1 MISLTPPFI
10 TANGLTLL
18 PDHADP
24 QQWYYMP
31 MEPQIVVND
40 GVPSFSLIRFG
51 RDDQNVEGGL
61 LNFDVQL
68 GPPAAQLD
76 ALLDDT
82 AKKITDLLAL
92 PQPARRPAP
101 VPVDDG
107 SVKLVLLDT
116 QTGDAAG
123 QSSLVERLIH
133 EAKPSLYGSE
143 QVAFSAKLDVL
154 GATLMDKVLD
164 GAIEPIGVVY
174 GLTFTALRPA
184 FSVTLNIDWNLLK
197 THLDQRFQVDA
208 IFVSSDVEKVLD
220 ELHEQ
225 RIIDLKDIDFVPDA
239 EASKGMIAD
248 HDKALATAYDMITDA
263 FFTAAFPTEVPP
275 DGWDKAA
282 GFVTQLGRA
291 AVTGGMSL
299 FGSVRYTSL
308 DQTTIVDKKLN
319 LSLTQ
324 QTAVTRTLWPQGHLT
339 SIGALISASGR
350 PRTDFVRSVSL
361 NDPWFTRRRVK
372 VVAQQDFSQGFT
384 DGATVNLSYGGA
396 TTGVRLD
403 RNNPSGDVDWPSV
416 VTADG
421 QALQPVSATT
431 TFHLNTLAHYRLPA
445 QVTATTEV
453 DTEVLDVRLSD
464 ALALMPLSIRAE
476 AVPWAHWSAIDVELN
491 YADPANGLGVTDIVQ
506 LTANST
512 AFLYSI
518 PVMPG
523 GQATVNYVARY
534 RGIGREDVAVPGSTD
549 SYDITATNPFPTQRD
564 VMVLANVD
572 WTTVST
578 VLADL
583 SYTDQA
589 HNISQ
594 QASYV
599 FTRDDNT
606 RQTFAIDL
614 ADPAELRVSYDVTF
628 LYTDGHQ
635 ARVPSS
641 STGLKTLIL
650 YSGMPAHR
658 SILVRF
664 DQHAADAAGV
674 SDTVVELAT
683 PGAEANPTRFE
694 FRAGSLTTA
703 SWEFDF
709 STSSNYRWRA
719 SYTQT
724 NGLVRTLDW
733 ADGPGDTLLISGA

>member
-31 MEPQIVVND
+31 MQPQIVVND

-51 RDDQNVEGGL
+51 QDDQDVQGGL

-82 AKKITDLLAL
+82 AKKITDMLAL

-101 VPVDDG
+101 VLVDDG

-116 QTGDAAG
+116 QTGDAPG
-123 QSSLVERLIH
+123 QSSFVERLIH

-154 GATLMDKVLD
+154 GATLLDKVLG

-184 FSVTLNIDWNLLK
+184 FTVTLDIDWNELK
-197 THLDQRFQVDA
+197 THLDKRFQVDS

-220 ELHEQ
+220 ELHDK
-225 RIIDLKDIDFVPDA
+225 RVINLKDIDFVPDA

-263 FFTAAFPTEVPP
+263 FFTASFPTSAPP

-282 GFVTQLGRA
+282 GFVRELGRA

-299 FGSVRYTSL
+299 FGSLRYTSL
-308 DQTTIVDKKLN
+308 DQTTIVNKKLN

-339 SIGALISASGR
+339 SIGDLITASGR
-350 PRTDFVRSVSL
+350 PRSDFVQTVSL

-384 DGATVNLSYGGA
+384 DSATVNLNYGGV
-396 TTGVRLD
+396 TNGVRLD
-403 RNNPSGDVDWPSV
+403 RTNSSGEVSWPTV
-416 VTADG
+416 VSPDG

-431 TFHLNTLAHYRLPA
+431 TFHLNTLAHYRLPT
-445 QVTATTEV
+445 QVVATTEV
-453 DTEVLDVRLSD
+453 DTEVLDVRLGD
-464 ALALMPLSIRAE
+464 ALALMPLSIRAD
-476 AVPWAHWSAIDVELN
+476 AVPWTHWSAIDVDLD
-491 YADPANGLGVTDIVQ
+491 YADLANGLGVTDLVQ
-506 LTANST
+506 LTSSST
-512 AFLYSI
+512 AFLYLI
-518 PVMPG
+518 PVVPG
-523 GQATVNYVARY
+523 GNATVNYVAHY
-534 RGIGREDVAVPGSTD
+534 RGIGRDDVSVPGSTD
-549 SYDITATNPFPTQRD
+549 GYDITVTNPFPSQRN
-564 VMVLANVD
+564 VQVVPNVD
-572 WTTVST
+572 WSLVTT
-578 VLADL
+578 VLADV
-583 SYTDQA
+583 SYTDPA
-589 HNISQ
+589 HGISQ
-594 QASYV
+594 QSSYV
-599 FTRDDNT
+599 FTRDQGGLQIFST
-606 RQTFAIDL
+606 DL
-614 ADPAELRVSYDVTF
+614 ADPSELRVSYDVTF
-628 LYTDGHQ
+628 LFADGHQ
-635 ARVPSS
+635 QRVPT
-641 STGLKTLIL
+641 STTALKSLIL
-650 YSGMPAHR
+650 FTAMRAHHCV
-658 SILVRF
+658 LVRF
-664 DQHAADAAGV
+664 DAQALNANGV
-674 SDTVVELAT
+674 ATTVVELAT
-683 PGAEANPTRFE
+683 PGGEANPNRFE
-694 FRAGSLTTA
+694 FQPGSLTTA
-703 SWEFDF
+703 NWEFDF
-709 STSSNYRWRA
+709 DTSSNYRWRV

-724 NGLVRTLDW
+724 NGLSRTLDW
-733 ADGPGDTLLISGA
+733 SDGPGDTLLINGA